1 MGFRAARVMPVRTSR
16 SMSAARSRARNWQQ
30 NRASI
35 RAGLCSRTGAAFWTL
50 LSRWCRRSRVGWE
63 RQVAVAGDQG
73 EAAVAGGVV
82 GDALEV
88 DVGGEGVAGGEDFPV
103 VRRCAGPAG
112 SCLLVGLGRGLADGE
127 GDPAISAGLG

>member
-1 MGFRAARVMPVRTSR
+1 MVFRAARVMPVRTSR

-35 RAGLCSRTGAAFWTL
+35 RAGLAVQQDRRGVLDALEQVVSAFE
-50 LSRWCRRSRVGWE
+50 VGLVAVGRE
-63 RQVAVAGDQG
+63 DCGVGQVAVAGDQG

-88 DVGGEGVAGGEDFPV
+88 DVGG
-103 VRRCAGPAG
+103 
-112 SCLLVGLGRGLADGE
+112 
-127 GDPAISAGLG
+127 